1 MRPSGRNVKEVNM
14 IPLIVLVVIIA
25 AAAFYG
31 VGIYNH
37 LITLRN
43 LYRNAFT
50 QIDIQLKRRYDL
62 IPNLVE
68 AAKGY
73 LAHERGTLE
82 AVMKARNS
90 AVDASKAAAQS
101 PGSAAAMT
109 GLSQAEGA
117 LAGVLSR
124 LLAVVEAYPDLKANQ
139 TIADLMEELTSTENK
154 IGFARQ
160 AYNDA
165 VTGYNI
171 QREKFPQNVI
181 ASLFD
186 FKTAAL
192 LDAVEK
198 PEERTAPKVSFS

>member
-1 MRPSGRNVKEVNM
+1 M
-14 IPLIVLVVIIA
+14 IPLILLAVIIA
-25 AAAFYG
+25 VVAFYC

-50 QIDIQLKRRYDL
+50 QIDIQIKRRYDL

-90 AVDASKAAAQS
+90 AMDASRAAAQS

-109 GLSQAEGA
+109 SLGQAEGA
-117 LAGVLSR
+117 LSGVLSR
-124 LLAVVEAYPDLKANQ
+124 LLAVVEAYPDLKANK

-154 IGFARQ
+154 ISFARQ
-160 AYNDA
+160 AFNDA
-165 VTGYNI
+165 VTDYNI

-181 ASLFD
+181 ASNFD

-192 LDAVEK
+192 LEVVEK
-198 PEERTAPKVSFS
+198 AEERAVPKVSFS

>member
-1 MRPSGRNVKEVNM
+1 M
-14 IPLIVLVVIIA
+14 IPLILLVVILA
-25 AAAFYG
+25 VVAFYC

-37 LITLRN
+37 MITLRN

-82 AVMKARNS
+82 AVIKARNS
-90 AVDASKAAAQS
+90 ALDASRTAAQS

-117 LAGVLSR
+117 LSGALSR
-124 LLAVVEAYPDLKANQ
+124 LLA
-139 TIADLMEELTSTENK
+139 
-154 IGFARQ
+154 
-160 AYNDA
+160 
-165 VTGYNI
+165 
-171 QREKFPQNVI
+171 
-181 ASLFD
+181 
-186 FKTAAL
+186 
-192 LDAVEK
+192 
-198 PEERTAPKVSFS
+198 

>member
-1 MRPSGRNVKEVNM
+1 M
-14 IPLIVLVVIIA
+14 IPLILLVVILA
-25 AAAFYG
+25 VVAFYF

-82 AVMKARNS
+82 AVIKARNS
-90 AVDASKAAAQS
+90 AVDASRAAAQS
-101 PGSAAAMT
+101 PGSASAMT

-117 LAGVLSR
+117 LSGVLSR
-124 LLAVVEAYPDLKANQ
+124 LLAVVESYPDLKANQ
-139 TIADLMEELTSTENK
+139 TIANLMEELTSTENK
-154 IGFARQ
+154 ISFARQ

-171 QREKFPQNVI
+171 QREKFPQSVI
-181 ASLFD
+181 ASTFD
-186 FKTAAL
+186 FKAAAL
-192 LDAVEK
+192 LEVTEK
-198 PEERTAPKVSFS
+198 AEERTAPKVSFT

>member
-1 MRPSGRNVKEVNM
+1 M
-14 IPLIVLVVIIA
+14 IPLILLVVILA
-25 AAAFYG
+25 VVAFYC

-90 AVDASKAAAQS
+90 ALDASRTAAQS

-117 LAGVLSR
+117 LSGALSR

-139 TIADLMEELTSTENK
+139 AIANLMEELTSTENK
-154 IGFARQ
+154 ISFARQ
-160 AYNDA
+160 AFNDA
-165 VTGYNI
+165 VTDYNI

-181 ASLFD
+181 ASTFD
-186 FKTAAL
+186 FKAAAL
-192 LDAVEK
+192 LEVVEK
-198 PEERTAPKVSFS
+198 AEERAAPKVSFS

>member
-1 MRPSGRNVKEVNM
+1 M

-43 LYRNAFT
+43 LFRNAYT

-62 IPNLVE
+62 IPSLVE
-68 AAKGY
+68 ATKGY

-109 GLSQAEGA
+109 GLHQAEGA
-117 LAGVLSR
+117 LTGMLSR

-154 IGFARQ
+154 ISFARQ

>member
-1 MRPSGRNVKEVNM
+1 M
-14 IPLIVLVVIIA
+14 IPLILLVVILA
-25 AAAFYG
+25 VVAFYC

-82 AVMKARNS
+82 AVMKARKS
-90 AVDASKAAAQS
+90 ALDASRAAAQS

-117 LAGVLSR
+117 LSGVLSR
-124 LLAVVEAYPDLKANQ
+124 LLAVVEAYPDLKANK
-139 TIADLMEELTSTENK
+139 TIADLMEELTTTENK
-154 IGFARQ
+154 ISFARQ
-160 AYNDA
+160 AFNDA
-165 VTGYNI
+165 VTDYNI

-181 ASLFD
+181 ASTFD
-186 FKTAAL
+186 FKAAAL
-192 LDAVEK
+192 LEVVEK
-198 PEERTAPKVSFS
+198 AEERAAPKVSFS

>member
-1 MRPSGRNVKEVNM
+1 M
-14 IPLIVLVVIIA
+14 IPLILLVVILA
-25 AAAFYG
+25 VVAFYC

-82 AVMKARNS
+82 AVMKARKS
-90 AVDASKAAAQS
+90 ALDASRAAAQS

-117 LAGVLSR
+117 LSGVLSR
-124 LLAVVEAYPDLKANQ
+124 LLAVVEAYPDLKANK
-139 TIADLMEELTSTENK
+139 TIADLMEELTTTENK
-154 IGFARQ
+154 ISFARQ

-165 VTGYNI
+165 VTDYNI

-181 ASLFD
+181 ASTFD
-186 FKTAAL
+186 FKAAAL
-192 LDAVEK
+192 LEVVEK
-198 PEERTAPKVSFS
+198 AEERAAPKVSFS

>member
-1 MRPSGRNVKEVNM
+1 M
-14 IPLIVLVVIIA
+14 IPLILLVVILA
-25 AAAFYG
+25 VVAFYC

-82 AVMKARNS
+82 AVIKARNS
-90 AVDASKAAAQS
+90 ALDASRAAAQS

-117 LAGVLSR
+117 LSGALSR

-139 TIADLMEELTSTENK
+139 AIANLMEELTSTENK
-154 IGFARQ
+154 ISFARQ
-160 AYNDA
+160 AFNDA
-165 VTGYNI
+165 VTDYNI

-181 ASLFD
+181 ASTFD
-186 FKTAAL
+186 FKAAAL
-192 LDAVEK
+192 LEVVEK
-198 PEERTAPKVSFS
+198 AEERTAPKVSFT

>member
-1 MRPSGRNVKEVNM
+1 M
-14 IPLIVLVVIIA
+14 IPLILLVVILA
-25 AAAFYG
+25 VVAFYC

-37 LITLRN
+37 MITLRN

-90 AVDASKAAAQS
+90 ALDASRTAAQS

-117 LAGVLSR
+117 LSGALSR

-139 TIADLMEELTSTENK
+139 AIANLMEELTSTENK
-154 IGFARQ
+154 ISFARQ
-160 AYNDA
+160 AFNDA
-165 VTGYNI
+165 VTDYNI

-181 ASLFD
+181 ASTFD
-186 FKTAAL
+186 FKAAAL
-192 LDAVEK
+192 LEVVEK
-198 PEERTAPKVSFS
+198 AEERAAPKVSFS

>member
-1 MRPSGRNVKEVNM
+1 M

-25 AAAFYG
+25 VVAFYF

-43 LYRNAFT
+43 LYRNAFA

-82 AVMKARNS
+82 AVIKARNT
-90 AVDASKAAAQS
+90 AFDASKIAAQS
-101 PGSAAAMT
+101 PGNAAAMT

-117 LAGVLSR
+117 LSGLLSK
-124 LLAVVEAYPDLKANQ
+124 LLAVVESYPDLKANK
-139 TIADLMEELTSTENK
+139 TIGDLMEELTSTENK
-154 IGFARQ
+154 ISFARQ

-165 VTGYNI
+165 VTDYNI
-171 QREKFPQNVI
+171 NREKFPQNVI
-181 ASLFD
+181 SSTFD

-192 LDAVEK
+192 LDVVEK
-198 PEERTAPKVSFS
+198 AEERTAPKVSFT

>member
-1 MRPSGRNVKEVNM
+1 M

-90 AVDASKAAAQS
+90 AVDASKAAAHA

-181 ASLFD
+181 ASAFD
-186 FKTAAL
+186 FKAAAL

>member
-1 MRPSGRNVKEVNM
+1 M

-25 AAAFYG
+25 VVAFYF

-82 AVMKARNS
+82 AVIKARNT
-90 AVDASKAAAQS
+90 AFDASKIAAQS
-101 PGSAAAMT
+101 PGNAAAMT

-117 LAGVLSR
+117 LSGLLSK
-124 LLAVVEAYPDLKANQ
+124 LLAVVESYPDLKANK
-139 TIADLMEELTSTENK
+139 TISDLMEELTSTENK
-154 IGFARQ
+154 ISFARQ
-160 AYNDA
+160 AYNDT
-165 VTGYNI
+165 VTDYNI
-171 QREKFPQNVI
+171 NREKFPQNVI
-181 ASLFD
+181 SSTFD

-192 LDAVEK
+192 LDAVK
-198 PEERTAPKVSFS
+198 KAEERTAPKVSFT